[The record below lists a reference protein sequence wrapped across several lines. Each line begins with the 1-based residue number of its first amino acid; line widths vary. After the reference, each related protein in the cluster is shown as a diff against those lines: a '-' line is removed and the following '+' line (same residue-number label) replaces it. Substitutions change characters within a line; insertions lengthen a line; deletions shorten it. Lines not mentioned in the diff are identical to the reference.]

1 VSLLAIRRLLAI
13 LRVVIR
19 YRLDDLLFAARLP
32 WWLAVLRFVLP
43 WRLLPRKHY
52 PRGEALKLALQDLG
66 PIFIKFGQMLSTRR
80 DLLAPDIAAELCFL
94 QDKVPPFD
102 PAQAQ
107 SMIEAQFGDSV
118 ENLFAWFEAA
128 PLASA
133 SIAQVHAARL
143 TNGDEVIIK
152 VIRPNLEAVI
162 HADIAWLFALGR
174 FAERLSSEA
183 RRLHLVDVVSDYEK
197 IIFDE
202 LDLLREAANA
212 SQFRRNF
219 ANSPKLYVPRV
230 YWPLCRARV
239 LVMERINGIPVTD
252 LAALKAQNTDFRR
265 LAESGVELFFTQ
277 LFRDNFF
284 HADMHPGNIFV
295 SRAHPQNPQYIA
307 IDFGIVGSLSTED
320 KDYLA
325 HNLMAFFNRDYRKV
339 AQLHIDSGWVA
350 AGTRVEDFEAAVRT
364 VCEPIFELP
373 LKDISFGH
381 LLLRLFQIA
390 RRFDM
395 EVQPQLV
402 LLQKTLLNIEGL
414 GRQLYPELNL
424 WETAK
429 PFIERWMRERVSPKQ
444 IFNHLKS
451 QLEQLPQLVRSTQM
465 AMERLAEP
473 SPAPPNSHRLE
484 RGIGAALL
492 VVTALQ
498 QTSSIMPDSSSTLL
512 LPALLG
518 AVGLYLILRR

>member
-1 VSLLAIRRLLAI
+1 
-13 LRVVIR
+13 
-19 YRLDDLLFAARLP
+19 
-32 WWLAVLRFVLP
+32 
-43 WRLLPRKHY
+43 
-52 PRGEALKLALQDLG
+52 
-66 PIFIKFGQMLSTRR
+66 
-80 DLLAPDIAAELCFL
+80 
-94 QDKVPPFD
+94 
-102 PAQAQ
+102 
-107 SMIEAQFGDSV
+107 MIEAELGDSV
-118 ENLFAWFEAA
+118 EKLFAYFESA

-143 TNGDEVIIK
+143 ANGDEVVIK

-162 HADIAWLFALGR
+162 QADIAWLFALGR

-219 ANSPKLYVPRV
+219 ANSPKLYIPRV
-230 YWPLCRARV
+230 YWSLCRARV
-239 LVMERINGIPVTD
+239 LVIERINGIPVTD
-252 LAALKAQNTDFRR
+252 VAALKAQGTDFKR

-307 IDFGIVGSLSTED
+307 IDFGIIGSLSTED

-325 HNLMAFFNRDYRKV
+325 QNLMAFFKRDYRKV

-350 AGTRVEDFEAAVRT
+350 QGTRVEDFEGAIRT

-429 PFIERWMRERVSPKQ
+429 PFIERWMRERASPKQ
-444 IFNHLKS
+444 ILSNLKN
-451 QLEQLPQLVRSTQM
+451 QLEQLPQLVRSTQA

-473 SPAPPNSHRLE
+473 APAPPNHHRLE
-484 RGIGAALL
+484 RGIGVALL
-492 VVTALQ
+492 IAVALPQ
-498 QTSSIMPDSSSTLL
+498 MPTILPDNSSGLL
-512 LPALLG
+512 VSALL
-518 AVGLYLILRR
+518 AVIGLYLILRR

>member
-19 YRLDDLLFAARLP
+19 YRLDDLLFALALP
-32 WWLAVLRFVLP
+32 WWLAALRFVLP
-43 WRLLPRKHY
+43 WRLLPRREY
-52 PRGEALKLALQDLG
+52 PRGEALRLALQDLG

-102 PAQAQ
+102 PIRAK
-107 SMIEAQFGDSV
+107 SMIEAELGDSV
-118 ENLFAWFEAA
+118 ENLFAWFEAE

-143 TNGDEVIIK
+143 ANGDEVVIK

-252 LAALKAQNTDFRR
+252 IAALAAQGTDFKR

-295 SRAHPQNPQYIA
+295 SRAHPQQPQYIA

-325 HNLMAFFNRDYRKV
+325 HNLMAFFKRDYRKV

-429 PFIERWMRERVSPKQ
+429 PFIERWMRERASPKQ
-444 IFNHLKS
+444 ILLNLKNE
-451 QLEQLPQLVRSTQM
+451 LEQLPQRVRSTQA

-473 SPAPPNSHRLE
+473 PPAPPASSPLQRVV
-484 RGIGAALL
+484 GIVLLCAAALPQTPSL
-492 VVTALQ
+492 LASDTA
-498 QTSSIMPDSSSTLL
+498 SLL
-512 LPALLG
+512 ASGLLA
-518 AVGLYLILRR
+518 AVSLYLILRR

>member
-1 VSLLAIRRLLAI
+1 MSLLAIRRLLAI
-13 LRVVIR
+13 LWVVIR
-19 YRLDDLLFAARLP
+19 YRLDDLLFAAKLP
-32 WWLAVLRFVLP
+32 WWLAALRFVLP

-52 PRGEALKLALQDLG
+52 PRGEALRLALQDLG

-80 DLLAPDIAAELCFL
+80 DLLPPDIADELCFL

-102 PAQAQ
+102 PAQAK
-107 SMIEAQFGDSV
+107 SMIEAELGDSV
-118 ENLFAWFEAA
+118 EKLFTYFEAA

-143 TNGDEVIIK
+143 ANGDEVVIK

-162 HADIAWLFALGR
+162 QADIAWLFALGR
-174 FAERLSSEA
+174 LAEKLSSEA

-219 ANSPKLYVPRV
+219 ANSPKLYIPRV
-230 YWPLCRARV
+230 YWSLCRARV
-239 LVMERINGIPVTD
+239 LVIERINGIPVTD
-252 LAALKAQNTDFRR
+252 VAALKAQGTDFKR

-307 IDFGIVGSLSTED
+307 IDFGIIGSLSTED

-325 HNLMAFFNRDYRKV
+325 QNLMAFFQRDYRKV
-339 AQLHIDSGWVA
+339 AQLHIDCGWIA
-350 AGTRVEDFEAAVRT
+350 PNTRVEDFEGAIRT

-429 PFIERWMRERVSPKQ
+429 PFIERWMRERASPKQ
-444 IFNHLKS
+444 ILSNLKN
-451 QLEQLPQLVRSTQM
+451 QLEQLPQLVRSTQA
-465 AMERLAEP
+465 AMERLAE
-473 SPAPPNSHRLE
+473 
-484 RGIGAALL
+484 AL
-492 VVTALQ
+492 A
-498 QTSSIMPDSSSTLL
+498 
-512 LPALLG
+512 
-518 AVGLYLILRR
+518 